1 MPPTQALNPLGWKVR
16 KLETQAHVDLRTTAL
31 QKNPSPPNPQTQNH
45 QATKKQE
52 HNKTTILSRLNAIV
66 LRGEMPDIF
75 ILLSYGT
82 LDIFNMIEWWN
93 ARYVDMW
100 GLIFL
105 ILRDVFFR
113 FLLCGYISAHLFKR
127 IKKRQNM
134 VNNDHKLSKHRSKM
148 NPGGLR
154 GLLRPSSGLK
164 ALPRPDFMRFLSRFE
179 LILGTKKRLTITSF
193 FENVCLCASPEG
205 FLRAPGLHF
214 ERFWLMFGDCWV
226 ILFRPS
232 DLVIFSTPVER

>member
-1 MPPTQALNPLGWKVR
+1 
-16 KLETQAHVDLRTTAL
+16 
-31 QKNPSPPNPQTQNH
+31 
-45 QATKKQE
+45 
-52 HNKTTILSRLNAIV
+52 
-66 LRGEMPDIF
+66 
-75 ILLSYGT
+75 
-82 LDIFNMIEWWN
+82 
-93 ARYVDMW
+93 
-100 GLIFL
+100 
-105 ILRDVFFR
+105 
-113 FLLCGYISAHLFKR
+113 
-127 IKKRQNM
+127 M

-226 ILFRPS
+226 IFFRPS
-232 DLVIFSTPVER
+232 DLVIFQPLLSDSSIFEDPRGSLFRCVRLPLGDLMLGRFFNDFDILLGYVFVVMFRYFFEYFFETLS

>member
-1 MPPTQALNPLGWKVR
+1 MLLFWGAKCPTFLYCWVTER
-16 KLETQAHVDLRTTAL
+16 
-31 QKNPSPPNPQTQNH
+31 S
-45 QATKKQE
+45 
-52 HNKTTILSRLNAIV
+52 
-66 LRGEMPDIF
+66 
-75 ILLSYGT
+75 
-82 LDIFNMIEWWN
+82 
-93 ARYVDMW
+93 
-100 GLIFL
+100 IFL
-105 ILRDVFFR
+105 IWLSDGMRDMLICEAWYFWFWGTFFR

-127 IKKRQNM
+127 IKTRQNM

-193 FENVCLCASPEG
+193 FANVCLCASPEG

-226 ILFRPS
+226 IFFRPS